1 MKERSSVTRTSGMT
15 RREWWLV
22 TPHGRIAS
30 NSGCTVV
37 LVDGARTANLPRGA
51 SESVTALE
59 CHALA
64 GGVMN
69 RDEYAAK
76 LKAQIDQ
83 WNAEAAKWEAKAR
96 QAQAGMQAE
105 FERQLEQF
113 RARRDAAITE
123 LKRLQGASTDAW
135 REMTRGAD
143 AAVKGMQEAL
153 DKARREFNQK

>member
-1 MKERSSVTRTSGMT
+1 
-15 RREWWLV
+15 
-22 TPHGRIAS
+22 
-30 NSGCTVV
+30 
-37 LVDGARTANLPRGA
+37 
-51 SESVTALE
+51 
-59 CHALA
+59 
-64 GGVMN
+64 MN

-76 LKAQIDQ
+76 LKSQIDQ

-123 LKRLQGASTDAW
+123 LKRLQGASADAW
-135 REMTRGAD
+135 RDMMRGAD

-153 DKARREFNQK
+153 EKARRQFDKK